1 MKPDWTPAE
10 TATALQMRGRGHH
23 YAVIA
28 ARFDRT
34 PHAVKRH
41 LQYRREIDAS

>member
-10 TATALQMRGRGHH
+10 TAAARQMRARGHQ

-41 LQYRREIDAS
+41 LQYRQELEA